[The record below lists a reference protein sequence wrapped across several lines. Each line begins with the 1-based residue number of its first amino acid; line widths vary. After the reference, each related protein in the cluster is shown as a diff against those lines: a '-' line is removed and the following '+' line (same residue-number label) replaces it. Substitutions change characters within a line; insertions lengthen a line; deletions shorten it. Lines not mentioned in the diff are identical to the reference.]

1 MPLPSLCRPSR
12 AHQRLLAA
20 WLTLLAMALVFLAPT
35 VSRSVAFAN
44 GQALIACPMHLA
56 MQMPAAGDQAP
67 AGTALSVDACPLC
80 VLAVGLPLPKG
91 LAVQATLTRGEKAP
105 RPFQVQVVSGGPA
118 VWQPPPRGPPALA

>member
-1 MPLPSLCRPSR
+1 MTLPSLCLPSR
-12 AHQRLLAA
+12 AQQRAWAA

-35 VSRSVAFAN
+35 VSRSLAFTQ

-56 MQMPAAGDQAP
+56 MSMPAAGDEAP

-80 VLAVGLPLPKG
+80 VLAVGLPLPKS
-91 LAVQATLTRGEKAP
+91 LAVQATLTRVERVPQPLQSQAV
-105 RPFQVQVVSGGPA
+105 RSGPA